1 MNTSVVNDVPIIN
14 EQANGSHIIV
24 CPVALVGSTAEPAKN
39 RSDHYPLLLDF
50 QINNVRFASQ
60 FKFMRMWTL
69 NPDCEG
75 IIRNCWN
82 TSVTGCHMFV
92 LNKNL
97 KLLKECLKTWNKNNS
112 GNVMNNVKNAEENLT
127 SVQEC

>member
-1 MNTSVVNDVPIIN
+1 
-14 EQANGSHIIV
+14 
-24 CPVALVGSTAEPAKN
+24 LV
-39 RSDHYPLLLDF
+39 LLLDF